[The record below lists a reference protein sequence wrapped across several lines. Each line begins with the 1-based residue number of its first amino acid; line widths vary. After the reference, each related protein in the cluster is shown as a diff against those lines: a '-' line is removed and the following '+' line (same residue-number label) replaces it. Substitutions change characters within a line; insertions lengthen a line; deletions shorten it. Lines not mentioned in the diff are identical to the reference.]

1 VLHIKRFRYTTFRRE
16 KMSTDVDFPMT
27 GLDITPFVSAELQSE
42 HSDVSSRPPLYD
54 LAGVAH
60 HSGSMNGGHYI
71 AHVDTKGHCSG
82 GEATGPAETSGQ
94 NWVCFNDARVSPT
107 SSAGIGGP
115 SAYILFYRQQNF

>member
-1 VLHIKRFRYTTFRRE
+1 
-16 KMSTDVDFPMT
+16 MSTDVDFPTT
-27 GLDITPFVSAELQSE
+27 GLDISPFVSAELQSE
-42 HSDVSSRPPLYD
+42 HSDRSSLPPLYD

-71 AHVDTKGHCSG
+71 AHVDTKDHSASERGVG
-82 GEATGPAETSGQ
+82 DAEGGPAEESAQ
-94 NWVCFNDARVSPT
+94 HWVCFNDARVSPT